1 LFLLALAVIVVG
13 ATSACAVPGQDG
25 DDHSG
30 SVTDSAAQDEDASI
44 GSDGSDTSS
53 AETDLDQQAS
63 TDGTERDDRNVVSL
77 VGAFKGDSSEFNQ
90 GVFGDVAGHKNLAF
104 VGRWHEGC
112 PGTGVDIIDIS
123 RPSAP
128 EKLSDTNDYPDTSME
143 DMQAVEIGGR
153 DILALGLQDCGNDP
167 TPSVGKGGLELY
179 DITDP
184 SNPQFLNLLDTN
196 AFGVDSN
203 GVHELDL
210 TTTPSGDVL
219 ALGAVPDLETSSS
232 DASGKNGT
240 GDLLIWNINDPAN
253 PTLVSEWGLL
263 DEPSLGDD
271 LYFGARQGNDA
282 RTLLHSP
289 RANADGTRAYLS
301 YWDAGVITLDISDP
315 ASPVYLGRTS
325 YAEGEEGNGHSVAEA
340 DDGDVLIQADEDLSP
355 FHFELT
361 SNVFPGERLAV
372 QAAFAPSISA
382 SSGREMSGE
391 VVHVGRGC
399 PAGSIDGPNPADPYL
414 ADPGGKIALIRSGG
428 CRLNDKIAW
437 AQQAGATGVIV
448 YNSTDDGEDLA
459 LVGDNNSVTLPD
471 GTSIKINIPAISVQ
485 LSTGLLLRDGTPP
498 VRASASAVFD
508 GWGYLKLFDI
518 ENPANP
524 IQLGTF
530 ATENTDDENVAT
542 EGWWSVHNPEVRGDT
557 LYASWYR
564 DGVRVIDISDPSSP
578 RELGSWTGEGA
589 SPDAPP
595 VDIWSAVPHGDLLL
609 VSDRNYGLY
618 ILKHTP

>member
-1 LFLLALAVIVVG
+1 
-13 ATSACAVPGQDG
+13 
-25 DDHSG
+25 
-30 SVTDSAAQDEDASI
+30 
-44 GSDGSDTSS
+44 
-53 AETDLDQQAS
+53 
-63 TDGTERDDRNVVSL
+63 
-77 VGAFKGDSSEFNQ
+77 
-90 GVFGDVAGHKNLAF
+90 
-104 VGRWHEGC
+104 
-112 PGTGVDIIDIS
+112 
-123 RPSAP
+123 
-128 EKLSDTNDYPDTSME
+128 
-143 DMQAVEIGGR
+143 
-153 DILALGLQDCGNDP
+153 
-167 TPSVGKGGLELY
+167 
-179 DITDP
+179 
-184 SNPQFLNLLDTN
+184 
-196 AFGVDSN
+196 
-203 GVHELDL
+203 
-210 TTTPSGDVL
+210 
-219 ALGAVPDLETSSS
+219 
-232 DASGKNGT
+232 
-240 GDLLIWNINDPAN
+240 
-253 PTLVSEWGLL
+253 
-263 DEPSLGDD
+263 
-271 LYFGARQGNDA
+271 
-282 RTLLHSP
+282 
-289 RANADGTRAYLS
+289 
-301 YWDAGVITLDISDP
+301 
-315 ASPVYLGRTS
+315 
-325 YAEGEEGNGHSVAEA
+325 
-340 DDGDVLIQADEDLSP
+340 
-355 FHFELT
+355 
-361 SNVFPGERLAV
+361 
-372 QAAFAPSISA
+372 
-382 SSGREMSGE
+382 MSGE

-399 PAGSIDGPNPADPYL
+399 PAGSIAGPNPADPYL